1 MIRTIGTVTTRP
13 TYVPTTSVSPQLAVP
28 YAPTPVIPATTPAY
42 AVQPV
47 LTPSYSSPVLPTT
60 ASIIPAKST
69 AVSSLQYSGMT
80 NFTLISC
87 GNGISANESACIK
100 RAAYEGLQ
108 SGANPLSNF
117 VAKRIK
123 ELLNGDWL
131 AVCYD
136 VSNPKDFSLTT
147 VRSSDFM
154 VFVIGN
160 IKFEICRLRE
170 GTDITQNFVSPV
182 SAVTPSVVF

>member
-1 MIRTIGTVTTRP
+1 MYQQYAQVAQVPSTYAQVQYATASPVT
-13 TYVPTTSVSPQLAVP
+13 QL
-28 YAPTPVIPATTPAY
+28 TPATTPY
-42 AVQPV
+42 VSQPTAVTLPATYQTANVVTAASYMPV
-47 LTPSYSSPVLPTT
+47 QNN
-60 ASIIPAKST
+60 
-69 AVSSLQYSGMT
+69 AVSSLQYNGMN

-87 GNGISANESACIK
+87 GNGISQNESACIK
-100 RAAYEGLQ
+100 RAAFEGLQ

-154 VFVIGN
+154 VFTIGN
-160 IKFEICRLRE
+160 IKFEICRTRE
-170 GTDITQNFVSPV
+170 MSDITQSYGPQAQVYQV
-182 SAVTPSVVF
+182 AGY